1 MKQLSNV
8 ATLSNHHHYS
18 HNYLPDLIFL
28 HLYAEETYKSVAAA
42 NVSFTR
48 PRFDHC
54 STTCKDF
61 IRYLLTKDLTQRPSA
76 REALLHPWLTESCT
90 LGATPYVGM
99 SSSTHSVSS
108 VSASSHKKDKKGKSS
123 PPVVDGHTSSKVD
136 VVARLSPAVI
146 TQLFEYVNYSLLKR
160 LFMNTLSHAMST
172 SKSFKDLLP
181 YYYLF
186 DSQGNGYLTMEQ
198 FHDKLMRY
206 IPDYAQYVNST
217 RCSNPV
223 LNNNETDMREGD
235 LQSVCKTLFR
245 SISISGSEQMIGY
258 HELMA
263 AMINIKDVRE
273 EYLIIAFDM
282 LSFHTDRITL
292 VGVRDLL
299 GVDGTSDVVH
309 GMWREAQVASCTEDG
324 LTMEEVSYRGNT
336 MR

>member
-1 MKQLSNV
+1 M
-8 ATLSNHHHYS
+8 
-18 HNYLPDLIFL
+18 DLIFL
-28 HLYAEETYKSVAAA
+28 YLCAEETYKSVAAA

-90 LGATPYVGM
+90 LGATPYVGAEI
-99 SSSTHSVSS
+99 SSRSHSVSS
-108 VSASSHKKDKKGKSS
+108 ASA
-123 PPVVDGHTSSKVD
+123 PVVDGNMKGAAD
-136 VVARLSPAVI
+136 ADANLSPAVI

-160 LFMNTLSHAMST
+160 VFMNTLSHAMST
-172 SKSFKDLLP
+172 SKPFKDLMP

-186 DSQGNGYLTMEQ
+186 DSQGNGYLSLEQ
-198 FHDKLMRY
+198 FHHKFMHY

-223 LNNNETDMREGD
+223 LNNNETDMKECD
-235 LQSVCKTLFR
+235 LHTMCKTLFR
-245 SISISGSEQMIGY
+245 SISLSNSELKIGF

-273 EYLIIAFDM
+273 EYFGVAFDM
-282 LSFHTDRITL
+282 LSFHTDRISL

-299 GVDGTSDVVH
+299 GVDGTSDMVH
-309 GMWREAQVASCTEDG
+309 RMWREAQVEGCTEDG
-324 LTMEEVSYRGNT
+324 LTMEEVRLGCIIFVIYISFITLVRAEIAILECAFQ
-336 MR
+336 

>member
-1 MKQLSNV
+1 
-8 ATLSNHHHYS
+8 
-18 HNYLPDLIFL
+18 
-28 HLYAEETYKSVAAA
+28 
-42 NVSFTR
+42 
-48 PRFDHC
+48 
-54 STTCKDF
+54 
-61 IRYLLTKDLTQRPSA
+61 
-76 REALLHPWLTESCT
+76 
-90 LGATPYVGM
+90 
-99 SSSTHSVSS
+99 
-108 VSASSHKKDKKGKSS
+108 
-123 PPVVDGHTSSKVD
+123 
-136 VVARLSPAVI
+136 
-146 TQLFEYVNYSLLKR
+146 
-160 LFMNTLSHAMST
+160 MNTLSHAMST

-245 SISISGSEQMIGY
+245 SISTSGSEQMIGF

-273 EYLIIAFDM
+273 EYFGVAFDM
-282 LSFHTDRITL
+282 LSFHTDRISL

-299 GVDGTSDVVH
+299 GVDGTSDMVH
-309 GMWREAQVASCTEDG
+309 GMWREAQVEGCTEDG
-324 LTMEEVSYRGNT
+324 LTMEEVSYSVNT
-336 MR
+336 KLSFNDEIYFLVKKNLLLSMFHTTISLMSIV